1 MERIKQGL
9 RVVDAEAYQNDEDRY
24 VLRVND
30 PAAPLCPYGNK
41 RVYIGFDKYKN
52 NYIRFT
58 KSILKKLLLNQNDKN
73 N

>member
-9 RVVDAEAYQNDEDRY
+9 MVVDAEAYRNDEDRY

-30 PAAPLCPYGNK
+30 PEAPLCPYGNK
-41 RVYIGFDKYKN
+41 RVYIGFDRYKN

-58 KSILKKLLLNQNDKN
+58 KTILRKLLLKQDDK
-73 N
+73 

>member
-9 RVVDAEAYQNDEDRY
+9 RVVDAEAYRNDEDRY